1 MAKETMALLDY
12 LRNVGVDGDF
22 LREAVRVLSQ
32 VVMEQEVGDQIGA
45 GRYERT
51 DSRKTYRNV
60 DDMLQAIGLTRFDK
74 SRVSRVC
81 KELTKVVTEFREREL
96 GGTYPYVWL
105 DALYLKV
112 RQNHRIV
119 NRAMVIA
126 IGVRETG
133 GLVLPTSGTTA
144 PLGRGAAPATAVAAS
159 SAG

>member
-105 DALYLKV
+105 DTL
-112 RQNHRIV
+112 
-119 NRAMVIA
+119 
-126 IGVRETG
+126 
-133 GLVLPTSGTTA
+133 
-144 PLGRGAAPATAVAAS
+144 
-159 SAG
+159 